1 MLWDAS
7 GLKWRDVEASWLE
20 DRTSKSEK
28 GTLMT
33 LRTSKKEN
41 DERRC

>member
-20 DRTSKSEK
+20 DRTREK